1 MYEQI
6 RNHPSVVERYTKRL
20 VEAGVVDEA
29 QLAEMRQARRAAL
42 EAAPATARTEMPR
55 QQVFAFGGLWRG
67 LRGAGEGRSAGP
79 PRPARPPRG
88 PGAAPGRPPPPPPPP
103 P

>member
-29 QLAEMRQARRAAL
+29 QLAGMRQARRAAL
-42 EAAPATARTEMPR
+42 EAALATARKEMPR
-55 QQVFAFGGLWRG
+55 QQVFAFGGVWRG
-67 LRGAGEGRSAGP
+67 LGWGGEDWGADTRV
-79 PRPARPPRG
+79 PADPPRG
-88 PGAAPGRPPPPPPPP
+88 LGGGPARLPPPL
-103 P
+103 